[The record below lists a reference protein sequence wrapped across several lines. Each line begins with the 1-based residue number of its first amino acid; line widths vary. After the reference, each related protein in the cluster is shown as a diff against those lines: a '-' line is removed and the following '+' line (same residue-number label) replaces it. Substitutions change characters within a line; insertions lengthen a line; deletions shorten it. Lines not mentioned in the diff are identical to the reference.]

1 MTAGILDLGILILIA
16 LSAFIGLMRGFVRE
30 ALSLTTWVA
39 AFIVTLLYMK
49 PLAATLPFG
58 TQSEVMRLGISIAI
72 LFFGTLVIGAI
83 INHFISSAIS
93 SIGLGKIDHVLGG
106 LFGVVRGGLI
116 ITLLVMVIGSVTA
129 YSKQS
134 WWMDS
139 RLMPWF
145 ENWATTVKDMIPD
158 KLPAFI
164 EDSMGI
170 VHR

>member
-16 LSAFIGLMRGFVRE
+16 LSAFIGLMRGFIKE
-30 ALSLTTWVA
+30 ALSLVTWVA
-39 AFIVTLLYMK
+39 AFAVTLLYMK
-49 PLAATLPFG
+49 PLAADLPFG
-58 TQSEVMRLGISIAI
+58 TQSEVMRLGIAIAI

-83 INHFISSAIS
+83 INHFISSAVS

-106 LFGVVRGGLI
+106 IFGVVRGALI

-139 RLMPWF
+139 HLMPWF
-145 ENWATTVKDMIPD
+145 ENWATTVKAMIPD

-164 EDSMGI
+164 EESMSM
-170 VHR
+170 VHH